1 MCQMPE
7 RRKPIMKMTKITTEN
22 QISVHDFPEGSFGE
36 QNQALRNHI
45 GPKCELYEH
54 VMPKRLYSE
63 LCGSRQR
70 GNCVSMLI
78 DEDGHYHE
86 LPENLVASWLYESDK
101 HGYPI
106 LGNVLI
112 VGEKWEGSG
121 ISFCEVPGDQFDL
134 LFPQLRK
141 LTEKARKME

>member
-1 MCQMPE
+1 
-7 RRKPIMKMTKITTEN
+7 MKLIKITTEN
-22 QISVHDFPEGSFGE
+22 QISVHDFPEGNIME

-45 GPKCELYEH
+45 GPKCEIYEH
-54 VMPKRLYSE
+54 VMPTRLYKE
-63 LCGSRQR
+63 LHGSNKS
-70 GNCVSMLI
+70 GNCVSMLV
-78 DEDGHYHE
+78 DEDGHYHD

-121 ISFCEVPGDQFDL
+121 IIFCGIPGDQFDL

-141 LTEKARKME
+141 LTEEARKNR

>member
-1 MCQMPE
+1 
-7 RRKPIMKMTKITTEN
+7 MKLIKITTEN
-22 QISVHDFPEGSFGE
+22 QISVHDFPEGSFME
-36 QNQALRNHI
+36 RNMALRDHI

-54 VMPKRLYSE
+54 VMPKRLYKE
-63 LCGSRQR
+63 LHGSSKR
-70 GNCVSMLI
+70 GNCVSMLV
-78 DEDGHYHE
+78 DEDGHYHD

-112 VGEKWEGSG
+112 VGEKREGSV
-121 ISFCEVPGDQFDL
+121 ISFCGIPGDQFDL

-141 LTEKARKME
+141 LTEEARKNR